1 MALGPRAA
9 RLDPPPGGREKTCA
23 HPFNGAPAAM
33 MSRTD
38 TREARETTTARP
50 QASARTERRPWPR
63 PDFVETSACAEIGAY
78 AFQAK

>member
-1 MALGPRAA
+1 
-9 RLDPPPGGREKTCA
+9 
-23 HPFNGAPAAM
+23 M

-50 QASARTERRPWPR
+50 QDSARTAAPVAA

>member
-1 MALGPRAA
+1 M
-9 RLDPPPGGREKTCA
+9 
-23 HPFNGAPAAM
+23 N
-33 MSRTD
+33 RTD

-50 QASARTERRPWPR
+50 PQTAARRPWQR

>member
-1 MALGPRAA
+1 
-9 RLDPPPGGREKTCA
+9 
-23 HPFNGAPAAM
+23 M

-50 QASARTERRPWPR
+50 QDSARTVRRPWQR